1 MISRETEELLRR
13 LLAEQPVYKPADD
26 VLKQVQEITML
37 CFVGAS
43 CMGKTTVMQLLAQTD
58 KAYGITRNFTSR
70 APREGDDPDRY
81 VYFEHS
87 DAGLRPI
94 LNRIASRELLQYNIH
109 PFSLHVYG
117 SEIEGYP
124 HRYNMGDIF
133 YSSID
138 GFRQLGFKK
147 LYAFSIIT
155 EPASWQRRFEA
166 RFPEGNPHR
175 SARLAEAIESL
186 EWSLS
191 QTAADH
197 IWVINRDDA
206 CEIAVYTVRQA
217 MSGQLVD
224 QAEARQFAEKCL
236 TLIKELSRV

>member
-1 MISRETEELLRR
+1 MISRETEELLRH
-13 LLAEQPVYKPADD
+13 LLAKQPVYKPSDD
-26 VLKQVQEITML
+26 VLKQLQEITML
-37 CFVGAS
+37 CFVGAT

-58 KAYGITRNFTSR
+58 QAYGITRNFTSR
-70 APREGDDPDRY
+70 SPRVEDDASRY

-87 DAGLRPI
+87 DTGLRPI
-94 LNRIASRELLQYNIH
+94 LDRIASRELLQYNIH

-117 SEIEGYP
+117 SEVEGYP

-133 YSSID
+133 YSSIT

-147 LYAFSIIT
+147 LYVFSIIT

-191 QTAADH
+191 QTVADH

-206 CEIAVYTVRQA
+206 CQAAVHTVQQA
-217 MSGQLVD
+217 MSGQLGD
-224 QAEARQFAEKCL
+224 QTEARQLAESCL
-236 TLIKELSRV
+236 ALIRELSHV